1 MKKPAPKKTVLFVCT
16 HNAVRSQ
23 MAEALLNHIY
33 GDRYTAYSAGSEPT
47 QIDTLVISVI
57 GEIGMDVRHHRSKG
71 LDEFKE
77 SKLDNIVTVCDQAHE
92 SCPYFPGG
100 NLRIHKSFSDPAK
113 FQGNREKV
121 ISGYRRIR
129 DEIKK
134 WIEKEFNQNSH

>member
-1 MKKPAPKKTVLFVCT
+1 MKMPAPKKTVLFICT

-33 GDRYTAYSAGSEPT
+33 GNRYTAFSAGSDPT
-47 QIDTLVISVI
+47 QIDPLVISVMS
-57 GEIGMDVRHHRSKG
+57 EIGMDVRHHRSKG
-71 LDEFKE
+71 LDEFKD
-77 SKLDNIVTVCDQAHE
+77 SGLDYIVTVCDQAHE

-100 NLRIHKSFSDPAK
+100 SLRIHKSFPDPSK
-113 FQGNREKV
+113 FQGNREEV
-121 ISGYRRIR
+121 IREYRRIR